1 MHMSTIFF
9 MTVAHLFSKRETP
22 LPLSQVVG
30 EGRGGINYGP
40 SPVARVSRSSL
51 ASRLPLLVSKTLK
64 NNWPVMQA
72 RLHPLGTFE
81 TKMVFHRSKH
91 SISMI
96 LL

>member
-30 EGRGGINYGP
+30 GGRGGINYGP

-64 NNWPVMQA
+64 NNWRVMQA
-72 RLHPLGTFE
+72 RLHPLCTFE

>member
-30 EGRGGINYGP
+30 GGRGGINYGP
-40 SPVARVSRSSL
+40 SPVASVSRSSL
-51 ASRLPLLVSKTLK
+51 ASRFPLLVSKTLK

-72 RLHPLGTFE
+72 RLHPLCTFE

>member
-1 MHMSTIFF
+1 MHMSAIFF

-30 EGRGGINYGP
+30 GGRGGINYNP

-72 RLHPLGTFE
+72 RLHSLCTFE